1 MNYILFC
8 LEYKKW
14 RYGNFISSSKITMII
29 TISFGKGHK
38 EQKKIKKKPL
48 HKAHNLTVF
57 HV

>member
-1 MNYILFC
+1 
-8 LEYKKW
+8 
-14 RYGNFISSSKITMII
+14 MII

-38 EQKKIKKKPL
+38 EQNKIKKKPL